1 MQGQGERNH
10 KQSYATGT
18 GRISTGVI
26 SDPRNAPL
34 KKFKIKD
41 PTPRTGNLVF
51 FLADVFEA
59 LLEYLFDV
67 VVGEGVEHVFPFAPV
82 FYEVCLPKRAQLM
95 GDGGLR
101 HAQEHGQVGRA
112 SCRERV

>member
-41 PTPRTGNLVF
+41 PTPGTRDPGNWEFSLSSRGCVRGPSRIF
-51 FLADVFEA
+51 V
-59 LLEYLFDV
+59 
-67 VVGEGVEHVFPFAPV
+67 
-82 FYEVCLPKRAQLM
+82 
-95 GDGGLR
+95 
-101 HAQEHGQVGRA
+101 
-112 SCRERV
+112 